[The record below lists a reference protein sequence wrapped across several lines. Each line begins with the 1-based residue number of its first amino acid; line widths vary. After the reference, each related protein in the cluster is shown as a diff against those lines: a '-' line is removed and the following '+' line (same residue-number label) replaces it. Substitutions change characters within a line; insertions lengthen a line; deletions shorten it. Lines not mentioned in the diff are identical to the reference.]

1 MKTHNF
7 TNTGMKISKLSVF
20 TVAAILFLTIIT
32 TSTCKA
38 QAALLVLIF
47 GDKIA
52 TEKFHT
58 SIDAGLNFSRMPG
71 LDNTKM
77 RYGLYFGLGTFLKL
91 NDKWAFTPEFKPLSL
106 RGAHKITPL
115 FVYNDISD
123 PQYDLRLNYI
133 DIPFMVQYKI
143 KPNFFVS
150 VGPQISF
157 LTKAEQETS
166 GKTSLANQQVTVSED
181 FKSSFNP
188 LYLSFPVEVG
198 YSFPELIPGHG
209 MDIKIRYCIGI
220 NDVIK
225 DQAYGS
231 SRLSSWQVFACFPFI
246 KKEGEKK

>member
-1 MKTHNF
+1 
-7 TNTGMKISKLSVF
+7 MKISKLSLL
-20 TVAAILFLTIIT
+20 TVATILFLSIIT
-32 TSTCKA
+32 TSICKA

-58 SIDAGLNFSRMPG
+58 SIDGGINFSGMPG
-71 LDNTKM
+71 LDNSKM
-77 RYGLYFGLGTFLKL
+77 RYGYYFGLGTFLKL
-91 NDKWAFTPEFKPLSL
+91 NDKWAFTPEFKPLSQ
-106 RGAHKITPL
+106 RGARKISPL
-115 FVYNDISD
+115 FVYNGVTD
-123 PQYDLRLNYI
+123 PKNDLLLNYI
-133 DIPFMVQYKI
+133 DIPLMVQYKI

-150 VGPQISF
+150 AGPQISF

-166 GKTSLANQQVTVSED
+166 GKTSESNRQVSISDD

-188 LYLSFPVEVG
+188 LYVCFPVEVG

-209 MDIKIRYCIGI
+209 MDLKTRYCIGI

-231 SRLSSWQVFACFPFI
+231 SRLSSLQVFASFPFI
-246 KKEGEKK
+246 KKEGKVKK